1 MSGPAVH
8 GLIGEFA
15 APDGIVAAARQLN
28 DSGFR
33 RIDAYTP
40 YPVPQLDQ
48 ILPSAPRVRLPL
60 IVVAGALLGAFC
72 GYFVQIWAA
81 VIDYPLNIGG
91 RPYHSWPAFTVS
103 AFEITLLLAVTAG
116 FVAFL
121 IGSRL
126 PLYYHP
132 VFTAG
137 EFDRASQ
144 DRFFLCVEASDPHFD
159 ADHVGDILRR
169 HGAERVAPV
178 RG

>member
-1 MSGPAVH
+1 MH

-15 APDGIVAAARQLN
+15 APDRIVAAARQLN

-60 IVVAGALLGAFC
+60 IVVAGALLGALC
-72 GYFVQIWAA
+72 GYFVQVWAA

-103 AFEITLLLAVTAG
+103 AFEITLLFAITAG
-116 FVAFL
+116 FVQPVLRWSSTAVRSASRPSRQ
-121 IGSRL
+121 ICVPGSVDR
-126 PLYYHP
+126 
-132 VFTAG
+132 
-137 EFDRASQ
+137 FDRS
-144 DRFFLCVEASDPHFD
+144 RS
-159 ADHVGDILRR
+159 ILS
-169 HGAERVAPV
+169 AML
-178 RG
+178 

>member
-60 IVVAGALLGAFC
+60 IVVAGGLARLLAHASAALGLQALLRGGAR
-72 GYFVQIWAA
+72 G
-81 VIDYPLNIGG
+81 PGG
-91 RPYHSWPAFTVS
+91 HA
-103 AFEITLLLAVTAG
+103 
-116 FVAFL
+116 
-121 IGSRL
+121 
-126 PLYYHP
+126 
-132 VFTAG
+132 
-137 EFDRASQ
+137 RA
-144 DRFFLCVEASDPHFD
+144 
-159 ADHVGDILRR
+159 R
-169 HGAERVAPV
+169 HR
-178 RG
+178 